1 MANDLSFTDETSD
14 VEAIQRAYDTLPYT
28 SNAFAFTHPSRLGA
42 LGHVHGLNC
51 ALPIRCRVLEIGCAS
66 GGNLLPMALG
76 YPASEFV
83 GVDLSSVQIA
93 QARRSAAALS
103 IKNARLIAGDIRE
116 LPHDVGTFDYI
127 ICHGVYSWVP
137 KAVRESILTTCAM
150 RLAHGGVAMI
160 SFNVYPSWHQKDR
173 LRRLLDAALAAR
185 GGDALSPVQ
194 AVEAAKLWVRQLT
207 TSKTDGSESRW
218 LDSSLR
224 ASINEFLNANNEYLF
239 HEYLNRVNQPERTSQ
254 FLADAE
260 QHSLRYIADADWGCN
275 GRFARAATQSGVM
288 QIANTRSAQEDLLD
302 DLLDTP
308 FRRAVLCRGEETP
321 AAEPIADRFEQL
333 YAACRFTPSK
343 AAVGTDTD
351 PPQRATTYNVDSYN
365 QTTRLLFPAAAD
377 AARALW
383 AASPSYVAVSA
394 LHQAAQPHAAICA
407 AAKAARYGL
416 LTLARASAVDLVLA
430 PFPIAA
436 KLGQPLALSA
446 WSRYRVDQGAKY
458 VSGITHEQ
466 IHLHESWMKALD
478 GKHGE
483 QRSDALLER
492 ISAVCAREE
501 MRLPI
506 TNEST
511 APAGD
516 AASEPADEKAAD
528 LHLLRAMT
536 NYGVLQ

>member
-1 MANDLSFTDETSD
+1 MNALSFADETSD
-14 VEAIQRAYDTLPYT
+14 VEAIKRAYDTLPYT
-28 SNAFAFTHPSRLGA
+28 STAFAFTHPSRLGA

-51 ALPIRCRVLEIGCAS
+51 ALPSRCRVLEIGCAS

-83 GVDLSSVQIA
+83 GVDLSSVQLA

-103 IKNARLIAGDIRE
+103 INNVRLIAGDIRE

-150 RLAHGGVAMI
+150 RLAHGGVAVI
-160 SFNVYPSWHQKDR
+160 SFNVYPGWHQRDR
-173 LRRLLDAALAAR
+173 LRRLLDAVVAAR

-194 AVEAAKLWVRQLT
+194 AVEAAKLWLRQLPM
-207 TSKTDGSESRW
+207 SKTDGPEPRW
-218 LDSSLR
+218 MDSSLR
-224 ASINEFLNANNEYLF
+224 AAINEFLNANNEYLF
-239 HEYLNRVNQPERTSQ
+239 HEYLNRVNQPARMSQ

-260 QHSLRYIADADWGCN
+260 QHGLRYIADADWGCN

-302 DLLDTP
+302 DFLDTP
-308 FRRAVLCRGEETP
+308 FRRAVLCRAEETP
-321 AAEPIADRFEQL
+321 AADPIVDRFEQL

-343 AAVGTDTD
+343 VAVGIDTD

-365 QTTRLLFPAAAD
+365 QTTRLLLPAAAD

-383 AASPSYVAVSA
+383 AANPAYVPVSV

-407 AAKAARYGL
+407 AAKAAHYGL
-416 LTLARASAVDLVLA
+416 LTLARSRAIDLVLA

-446 WSRYRVDQGAKY
+446 WSTHCVDQGAKA
-458 VSGITHEQ
+458 VSGVTHEK
-466 IHLHESWMKALD
+466 IHLNESWIKTLE

-483 QRSDALLER
+483 QRTYALLER
-492 ISAVCAREE
+492 ISAVRAREE

-506 TNEST
+506 TDEST
-511 APAGD
+511 APSD
-516 AASEPADEKAAD
+516 AATSEPSDKEAAD